1 MKRLFRFILIA
12 VLLSAALYI
21 GSRFFYQ
28 PSEPVEPAI
37 PDIVETIDYE
47 GSYTSKEDVAL
58 YLITYGELPH
68 NFVTKKE
75 ARKLGWVPSK
85 GNLQEVCEG
94 CSIGGDYF
102 TYREEEGL
110 PYKKGRN
117 YYECDIDYNGG
128 TRNAKRIVF
137 SDDGLIYYTGDH
149 YKTFELLYG
158 EP

>member
-1 MKRLFRFILIA
+1 MKRLFGFILIA
-12 VLLSAALYI
+12 VLLSAALYV
-21 GSRFFYQ
+21 GSRLFYQ
-28 PSEPVEPAI
+28 PTEPIEPE
-37 PDIVETIDYE
+37 IVETIDYE

-58 YLITYGELPH
+58 YLITYGELPS
-68 NFVTKKE
+68 NYVTKKE
-75 ARKLGWVPSK
+75 ARKLGWVPSE

-110 PYKKGRN
+110 PYKEGRQ
-117 YYECDIDYNGG
+117 YYECDIDYDGG

-137 SDDGLIYYTGDH
+137 SNDGLVYYTGDH

>member
-12 VLLSAALYI
+12 VLLSAALYV
-21 GSRFFYQ
+21 GSRLFYQ
-28 PSEPVEPAI
+28 PTEPIKPE
-37 PDIVETIDYE
+37 IVETIDYE

-58 YLITYGELPH
+58 YLITYGELPS
-68 NFVTKKE
+68 NYVTKKE

-110 PYKKGRN
+110 PYKEGRQ
-117 YYECDIDYNGG
+117 YYECDIDYDGG

-137 SDDGLIYYTGDH
+137 SNDGLVYYTGDH